1 MRVAAVCLYTM
12 YDAHPQ
18 STNSDSMDNH
28 RSRRTQSV
36 VSYTLVAVA
45 VVAFVV
51 VPVLMIGVALGVG
64 GVRLRRRLAGLLH
77 RQDHGTRA
85 GLPT

>member
-1 MRVAAVCLYTM
+1 M

-18 STNSDSMDNH
+18 STNSDSVNDH

-36 VSYTLVAVA
+36 VQYTLVAVA

-64 GVRLRRRLAGLLH
+64 GVRLRRRLARLLH
-77 RQDHGTRA
+77 RQDRGT
-85 GLPT
+85 GVGIPT